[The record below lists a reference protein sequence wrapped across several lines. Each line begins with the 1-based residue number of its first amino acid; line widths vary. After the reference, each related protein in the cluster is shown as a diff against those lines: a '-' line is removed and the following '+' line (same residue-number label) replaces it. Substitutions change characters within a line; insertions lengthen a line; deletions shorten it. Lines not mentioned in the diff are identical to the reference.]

1 MPYSIEDLLLAET
14 GMIVASGADPLILSL
29 ILTSQS
35 VQCKESVIQLA
46 PQATALKSIVYDV
59 LCFHICKRILV
70 KQNTAV
76 ITEIS

>member
-14 GMIVASGADPLILSL
+14 GMIVASGADPLSL

-59 LCFHICKRILV
+59 
-70 KQNTAV
+70 
-76 ITEIS
+76 